1 MRKISWRVI
10 AAAVTCLLL
19 GGLIGNT
26 AGRYFGWAVSETDPD
41 ELSSSLRQFYRVS
54 KPPGPGPFPT
64 GLLFSGCDG
73 PKDNMD
79 RWAKMLNDNG
89 WAAIIVD
96 SHSPRNY
103 RDFEVWRLICTG
115 QLLFGSERAG
125 DVLVAISDARKAG
138 FVDKDAIVLIG
149 ASHGGW
155 AVMELL
161 ALEQDWKL
169 PPNLSRL
176 PDQIPLDDPLG
187 SVLGQILLYPYCGLA
202 NRAGQGGWRHQAP
215 TLFLL
220 SGDDSI
226 TPADE
231 CMEIVTLLQ
240 GRGLPVET
248 VIFPGVTHGFDQ
260 EERSSLSP
268 LRYDAEATAKA
279 LSLGSDF
286 LLQLQSKSGSNA
298 R

>member
-1 MRKISWRVI
+1 MRKISWRIMAI
-10 AAAVTCLLL
+10 ATAGLLL

-26 AGRYFGWAVSETDPD
+26 AGRYFGWTVSRTDPG
-41 ELSSSLRQFYRVS
+41 ELSSSLRQYYRVS
-54 KPPGPGPFPT
+54 KPAGPGPFPT

-103 RDFEVWRLICTG
+103 QDFEVWRLICTG
-115 QLLFGSERAG
+115 QLLFGTERAG
-125 DVLVAISDARKAG
+125 DVLIAISDARRAS

-161 ALEQDWKL
+161 ALERDWKL
-169 PPNLSRL
+169 PPNLSRM

-202 NRAGQGGWRHQAP
+202 NHASQGGWRHPAP

-220 SGDDSI
+220 SGADSI
-226 TPADE
+226 TPSEE
-231 CMEIVTLLQ
+231 CMAVAELL
-240 GRGLPVET
+240 GERGLPVET
-248 VIFPGVTHGFDQ
+248 VVIPGVTHGFDQ
-260 EERSSLSP
+260 SERSSLSP
-268 LRYDAEATAKA
+268 LQFDAEATKKA
-279 LSLGSDF
+279 LELGSDF
-286 LLQLQSKSGSNA
+286 LASLRPTSSSNE